1 MTSLTP
7 ELRSQRAR
15 IAAHTRA
22 SLYDGREVTQAA
34 RDTFNRRFED
44 QVDPD
49 RTLPEAERLRRAA
62 SARRA
67 HMARLSYLS
76 AKARRQE

>member
-15 IAAHTRA
+15 IAAYTRA
-22 SLYDGREVTQAA
+22 ATYDGREVTQAA
-34 RDTFNRRFED
+34 RDTWNRRWED
-44 QVDPD
+44 RVDPD
-49 RTLPEAERLRRAA
+49 RTLPEPERLRRAA
-62 SARRA
+62 AARRA

-76 AKARRQE
+76 AKARMKE